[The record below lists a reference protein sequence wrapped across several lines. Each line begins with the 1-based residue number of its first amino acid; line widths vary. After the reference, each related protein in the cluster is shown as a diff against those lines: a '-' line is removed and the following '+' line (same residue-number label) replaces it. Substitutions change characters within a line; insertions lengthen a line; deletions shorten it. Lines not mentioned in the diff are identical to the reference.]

1 MADTIVV
8 NIVDK
13 SVPALNPKNIAIINR
28 PNPVNGYPV
37 NGEQMLQ
44 LIQFPQYWITDAA
57 TGIVINGGNIY
68 EYFPELKPG
77 GGGGSDATYTVT
89 SYIDGTTGEV
99 TYRLMESLDG
109 DTPVAVGDVI
119 TFRGNQ
125 LLVTYGNQFMLLDTV
140 LGTLSSTKQDK
151 APDGVHNLI
160 DDSGVVD
167 PQYLP
172 DYLLG
177 ACIYA
182 GNVGSGAVA
191 TLTTAAQHKL
201 GTTSQSITLTNDTTA
216 ITGYAANEGLY
227 YIATADF
234 TFASIE
240 LKTGDWLI
248 SLGTKWSKVKNT
260 DAVTG
265 VKGDAES
272 TYRIGNVNITKTN
285 IGLGNVDNTSDADKP
300 ISTAAQAALNLK
312 ANTAD
317 LAAVATSGNYSDLS
331 NTPTIDTELSTTST
345 NAVQNKVITNTIG
358 DVNLVLESVLHRAGG
373 HVVKITTLAGATVTL
388 TNQSNTYNA
397 VADSNG
403 LAEFT
408 GVEAGTYTVY
418 ATIDDAVSDSIS
430 IVIADHTATED
441 SFATLTVSASDN
453 TTITATDGT
462 VTKTIEYTGTP
473 VVQYVS
479 IGTWDLSCVIDEET
493 VTEQVTV
500 SDYENTNVHLEPPPH
515 PPVPGE
521 AVTRTIDFVNNT
533 SSLDGDV
540 SQLLVY
546 SNMKRCN
553 VADDGTIN
561 AYDGDAGY
569 TEDGSNG
576 QVMVYVRKFYYKLDV
591 SEEGSLSGVN
601 IRKGK
606 WSISDTPD
614 TGFKLH
620 PAFIGTD
627 GTTELDYFLYG
638 AFEAVGQ
645 DNNGTYSTNYN
656 TTSYKMGSVGGN
668 AYEPIGNLERYTAR
682 TMAANRGTGWYQ
694 AAVRQTMAV
703 QMLFAVEY
711 GFNSQLTLGQGF
723 TDSSNSNPINAGT
736 TTGSISSGSTTNAKI
751 AVNYR
756 GIENMWGNKFAWIDG
771 LNMSSTTPYI
781 CNSYSFA
788 DDTTT
793 GYTQI
798 AFNCP
803 ASNYQSALG
812 YDSTNDWVLLPSEA
826 SGANQNSAIG
836 DYVYTSTGSFAARLG
851 GGWNDSSNAGVF
863 YWSLYHAAS
872 GRARYIGARLMYIPS

>member
-1 MADTIVV
+1 MANTLT
-8 NIVDK
+8 VDIIDMA
-13 SVPALNPKNIAIINR
+13 VPPLSPVRIAIVSK
-28 PNPVNGYPV
+28 PNPVTAEPV
-37 NGEQMLQ
+37 TGEQLLQ
-44 LIQFPQYWITDAA
+44 LIQFPKYKITETA
-57 TGIVINGGNIY
+57 TGKVVNGGNIY
-68 EYFPELKPG
+68 DYFPELKPG
-77 GGGGSDATYTVT
+77 GGGGGSSDFSYTIA
-89 SYIDGTTGEV
+89 SYVDGTTGET
-99 TYRLMESLDG
+99 TYRLMESRNG

-119 TFRGNQ
+119 EFRGNMM
-125 LLVTYGNQFMLLDTV
+125 LVTYGTQQMLLNTA
-140 LGTLSSTKQDK
+140 LSTINDDIEDKQDK
-151 APDGVHNLI
+151 APDGTHNLI
-160 DDSGVVD
+160 DADGVVD
-167 PQYLP
+167 PRYLP

-182 GNVGSGAVA
+182 GNVGAGAVA

-201 GTTSQSITLTNDTTA
+201 GTTAQSITLTNDSTD
-216 ITGYAANEGLY
+216 ITGYTANEGLY
-227 YIATADF
+227 YVATAEF
-234 TFASIE
+234 SFAS
-240 LKTGDWLI
+240 LDVKAGDWLI
-248 SLGTKWSKVKNT
+248 STGTMWSKVDNT

-272 TYRIGNVNITKTN
+272 VYRIGNVNITKGN
-285 IGLGNVDNTSDADKP
+285 IGLENVDNTTDLDKP
-300 ISTAAQAALNLK
+300 ISTATQEALNLK
-312 ANTAD
+312 LDIAD
-317 LAAVATSGNYSDLS
+317 IDDALS
-331 NTPTIDTELSTTST
+331 EESENP
-345 NAVQNKVITNTIG
+345 VQNKVITNTIG
-358 DVNLVLESVLHRAGG
+358 DVNLVLESVLSRAGG
-373 HVVKITTLAGATVTL
+373 HVVKITTIAGATVTI
-388 TNQSNTYNA
+388 TNQSNTYTA
-397 VADSNG
+397 VADNNG

-408 GVEAGTYTVY
+408 GVDAGTYTVY

-430 IVIADHTATED
+430 IVIVDHTATED

-453 TTITATDGT
+453 TTITATDGL
-462 VTKTIEYTGTP
+462 VTKTLEYTGTP
-473 VVQYVS
+473 IVQYVS
-479 IGTWDLSCVIDEET
+479 LGTWDLSCVIDEET
-493 VTEQVTV
+493 VTEQVVV
-500 SDYENTNVHLEPPPH
+500 SNYENTNVHLEPPPP

-521 AVTRTIDFVNNT
+521 TVTRTTDFVNNT
-533 SSLDGDV
+533 TSLDGDV

-638 AFEAVGQ
+638 AFEAIGQ
-645 DNNGTYSTNYN
+645 DNNGNYSTNYN

-668 AYEPIGNLERYTAR
+668 AYEPIGDLERYTAR

-711 GFNSQLTLGQGF
+711 GFNSQLSLGQGF
-723 TDSSNSNPINAGT
+723 TDSSNSNPINTGT

-771 LNMSSTTPYI
+771 LNMESRTPYI

-788 DDTTT
+788 DNTTT

-798 AFNCP
+798 SFNCP
-803 ASNYQSALG
+803 SSNNYQSALG
-812 YDSTNDWVLLPSEA
+812 YDSNNDWVILPSEA

-836 DYVYTSTGSFAARLG
+836 DYVYTSTGNLVALLG
-851 GGWNDSSNAGVF
+851 GRWSTSSRAGVF
-863 YWSLYHAAS
+863 DWDLSGAAS
-872 GRARYIGARLMYIPS
+872 SRSRGIGARLMYVPM

>member
-1 MADTIVV
+1 MPEHTIAE
-8 NIVDK
+8 NLQRLINAK
-13 SVPALNPKNIAIINR
+13 SAI
-28 PNPVNGYPV
+28 GSA
-37 NGEQMLQ
+37 
-44 LIQFPQYWITDAA
+44 ITAK
-57 TGIVINGGNIY
+57 GG
-68 EYFPELKPG
+68 
-77 GGGGSDATYTVT
+77 TV
-89 SYIDGTTGEV
+89 G
-99 TYRLMESLDG
+99 
-109 DTPVAVGDVI
+109 VGDGLEE
-119 TFRGNQ
+119 F
-125 LLVTYGNQFMLLDTV
+125 
-140 LGTLSSTKQDK
+140 
-151 APDGVHNLI
+151 
-160 DDSGVVD
+160 
-167 PQYLP
+167 
-172 DYLLG
+172 
-177 ACIYA
+177 
-182 GNVGSGAVA
+182 
-191 TLTTAAQHKL
+191 AA
-201 GTTSQSITLTNDTTA
+201 D
-216 ITGYAANEGLY
+216 
-227 YIATADF
+227 IAT
-234 TFASIE
+234 I
-240 LKTGDWLI
+240 
-248 SLGTKWSKVKNT
+248 
-260 DAVTG
+260 
-265 VKGDAES
+265 
-272 TYRIGNVNITKTN
+272 
-285 IGLGNVDNTSDADKP
+285 
-300 ISTAAQAALNLK
+300 Q
-312 ANTAD
+312 
-317 LAAVATSGNYSDLS
+317 SG
-331 NTPTIDTELSTTST
+331 
-345 NAVQNKVITNTIG
+345 
-358 DVNLVLESVLHRAGG
+358 GG
-373 HVVKITTLAGATVTL
+373 HVVKITTLAGVTVTI

-462 VTKTIEYTGTP
+462 VTKTLEYTGTP
-473 VVQYVS
+473 IVQYVS
-479 IGTWDLSCVIDEET
+479 LGTWDLSCAIDEET
-493 VTEQVTV
+493 VTEQVVV
-500 SDYENTNVHLEPPPH
+500 SDYENTNVYLEPPAK
-515 PPVPGE
+515 
-521 AVTRTIDFVNNT
+521 AVTRSTDFVNNT
-533 SSLDGDV
+533 TSLDGDV
-540 SQLLVY
+540 SRLLVY

-620 PAFIGTD
+620 PAFIDAD

-723 TDSSNSNPINAGT
+723 TDSTNSNPINTGT

-756 GIENMWGNKFAWIDG
+756 GIENMWGNKWAWIDG
-771 LNMSSTTPYI
+771 LNMIAATPFI

-788 DDTTT
+788 DNTTT
-793 GYTQI
+793 GYTRI
-798 AFNCP
+798 AFSCP
-803 ASNYQSALG
+803 SPNNYQSALG

-826 SGANQNSAIG
+826 SGADQNSAIG
-836 DYVYTSTGSFAARLG
+836 DYVYTYTGNLAARLG
-851 GGWNDSSNAGVF
+851 GSWTNSSYVGVF
-863 YWSLYHAAS
+863 CWDVNGDAS
-872 GRARYIGARLMYIPS
+872 SRYRTVGARLMYVPLQTV

>member
-1 MADTIVV
+1 MSTV
-8 NIVDK
+8 NVNVVDK
-13 SVPALNPKNIAIINR
+13 SAAPLSPVNIAIINQ
-28 PNPVNGYPV
+28 PNPVNNYPV
-37 NGEQMLQ
+37 NGDQMLQ
-44 LIQFPQYWITDAA
+44 LIQFPQYWITDAS
-57 TGIVINGGNIY
+57 TGIIINGGNIY

-77 GGGGSDATYTVT
+77 GGGGGGGSDLYYSIA
-89 SYIDGTTGEV
+89 SYVDGTTGET
-99 TYRLMESLDG
+99 TYRLMESRDG
-109 DTPVAVGDVI
+109 GTPVAVGDVI
-119 TFRGNQ
+119 EFRGDMM
-125 LLVTYGNQFMLLDTV
+125 LVTYGTQQMLLNTA
-140 LGTLSSTKQDK
+140 LSTINDDIEDKQDK
-151 APDGVHNLI
+151 APDGTHNLI
-160 DDSGVVD
+160 DADGVVD
-167 PQYLP
+167 PRYLP

-182 GNVGSGAVA
+182 GNVGVGAVA

-201 GTTSQSITLTNDTTA
+201 GTTTQSITLTNDTA
-216 ITGYAANEGLY
+216 SITGYIANEGLY
-227 YIATADF
+227 YIATAEF
-234 TFASIE
+234 SFASLDIRA
-240 LKTGDWLI
+240 GDWLI
-248 SLGTKWSKVKNT
+248 STGTMWSKIDNT

-272 TYRIGNVNITKTN
+272 TYRIGNVNITKGN
-285 IGLGNVDNTSDADKP
+285 IGLGNVDNTSDLDKP
-300 ISTAAQAALNLK
+300 ISTATQEALIRK

-317 LAAVATSGNYSDLS
+317 LAAVATSGSYSDLS
-331 NTPTIDTELSTTST
+331 NTPTVDAEFSTTST

-358 DVNLVLESVLHRAGG
+358 DVALVLESVLSRAGG
-373 HVVKITTLAGATVTL
+373 HVVKITTLAGATVII
-388 TNQSNTYNA
+388 TNQSNTYTA

-403 LAEFT
+403 LAEFMR
-408 GVEAGTYTVY
+408 VEAGTYTVY
-418 ATIDDAVSDSIS
+418 ASIDDAVSDSIS

-462 VTKTIEYTGTP
+462 VTKTLKYTGTP
-473 VVQYVS
+473 IVQYVS
-479 IGTWDLSCVIDEET
+479 LGTWDLSCVIDEES
-493 VTEQVTV
+493 VTEQVVV
-500 SDYENTNVHLEPPPH
+500 SVYENTNVHLEPTH
-515 PPVPGE
+515 PV
-521 AVTRTIDFVNNT
+521 VTRTTDFVNNT
-533 SSLDGDV
+533 TSLDGDV

-591 SEEGSLSGVN
+591 SEAGSLSGVN

-606 WSISDTPD
+606 WSISDTPN

-656 TTSYKMGSVGGN
+656 TASYKMGSVGGN
-668 AYEPIGNLERYTAR
+668 AYEPIGDLERYTAR

-703 QMLFAVEY
+703 QMLFSVEY

-723 TDSSNSNPINAGT
+723 TDESNTNPMNTGT

-756 GIENMWGNKFAWIDG
+756 GIENMWGNIWKWVDG
-771 LNMSSTTPYI
+771 LNMNSRTPYI
-781 CNSYSFA
+781 CDSYSFA
-788 DDTTT
+788 DGTTT

-803 ASNYQSALG
+803 SSNYQSALG
-812 YDSTNDWVLLPSEA
+812 YDSNNDWVMLPSEA
-826 SGANQNSAIG
+826 SGSNQNSAIG
-836 DYVYTSTGSFAARLG
+836 DYIYTSTGNFAARLG
-851 GGWNDSSNAGVF
+851 GSWTTSSNAGLF
-863 YWSLYHAAS
+863 FWRLNKDAS
-872 GRARYIGARLMYIPS
+872 NRSRDVGARLMYIPS